1 MVDLESWGARF
12 ENLTKLFFRRG
23 CIITPFSETVHKI
36 FSKVSHI
43 FFTTFQTSEP
53 LCAVSIKWTNGKS
66 EYDSTILP
74 GFWISDYFQT
84 AHRTPSHSENSELK

>member
-1 MVDLESWGARF
+1 MVDLESWGAGF

-23 CIITPFSETVHKI
+23 SIITPFSETVHKN
-36 FSKVSHI
+36 FSRVSHI

-53 LCAVSIKWTNGKS
+53 LRAVSIKWTNEKS

-74 GFWISDYFQT
+74 GFWITDFF
-84 AHRTPSHSENSELK
+84 